1 MSNTIKK
8 ESERLE
14 NYTLFIMYISLAK
27 PTITLF
33 ILAIIISF
41 VNETLILTKED
52 FFMDKKAQMINDLLL
67 NIAKV
72 VDNKDM
78 EYIKNSIHSVMR
90 NYDVVEKSTEVGFYT
105 GDTNRKIIETFKL
118 FKRIE
123 GKSEKTLVKYEFDLC
138 KLFEFLN
145 KDYNRIDVNDIRY
158 FMATYQNQSD
168 KRLSGTTMDNMRKT
182 FSSFYNWCRKE
193 GYIDRSPMDSF
204 GIIKRDTVPKPAFTV
219 EEMEIILASADNI
232 RDRTLLYFLQ
242 ATGLRVGE
250 ASKINL
256 SDIDWINRTVTVRLG
271 KGGYSSRVVPLN
283 DRIVYMLKQY
293 MVWRS
298 DNNVTCDAL
307 FVGKKG
313 NNKPISNACIEQM
326 VRETGKRANVLNA
339 HPHRYRTTFI
349 TNLLARGMKLEE
361 VQILAG
367 HKDIQTT
374 VSYNRCN
381 LTDIKNKFIRVA

>member
-1 MSNTIKK
+1 
-8 ESERLE
+8 
-14 NYTLFIMYISLAK
+14 
-27 PTITLF
+27 
-33 ILAIIISF
+33 
-41 VNETLILTKED
+41 
-52 FFMDKKAQMINDLLL
+52 
-67 NIAKV
+67 
-72 VDNKDM
+72 
-78 EYIKNSIHSVMR
+78 
-90 NYDVVEKSTEVGFYT
+90 
-105 GDTNRKIIETFKL
+105 
-118 FKRIE
+118 
-123 GKSEKTLVKYEFDLC
+123 
-138 KLFEFLN
+138 
-145 KDYNRIDVNDIRY
+145 
-158 FMATYQNQSD
+158 
-168 KRLSGTTMDNMRKT
+168 
-182 FSSFYNWCRKE
+182 
-193 GYIDRSPMDSF
+193 MDSF

-219 EEMEIILASADNI
+219 EEMESILASADNI

-293 MVWRS
+293 MVWRG
-298 DNNVTCDAL
+298 DNNVTCDVL

>member
-1 MSNTIKK
+1 MNVWTT
-8 ESERLE
+8 
-14 NYTLFIMYISLAK
+14 YTLLIMYASLAK

-33 ILAIIISF
+33 ILATIISF
-41 VNETLILTKED
+41 VNETLLQRRKNA
-52 FFMDKKAQMINDLLL
+52 MDKKAQMINDLVLYL
-67 NIAKV
+67 SKV
-72 VDNKDM
+72 IDNEDM
-78 EYIKNSIHSVMR
+78 EYVKNSIHSVVR

-105 GDTNRKIIETFKL
+105 GDENRKIIETFKL

-123 GKSEKTLVKYEFDLC
+123 GKSEKTLIKYEFDLC

-145 KDYNRIDVNDIRY
+145 KDYTKIDVNDIRY
-158 FMATYQNQSD
+158 FMASYQNQSG

-182 FSSFYNWCRKE
+182 FSSFFNWARKE

-219 EEMEIILASADNI
+219 EEMESILANADNI
-232 RDRTLLYFLQ
+232 RDKTLLYFLQ

-250 ASKINL
+250 ASKVNL
-256 SDIDWINRTVTVRLG
+256 SDIDWINRNVTVRLG
-271 KGGYSSRVVPLN
+271 KGGYSSRIVPLN

-293 MVWRS
+293 MLWR
-298 DNNVTCDAL
+298 DNNNVTCDAL

-326 VRETGKRANVLNA
+326 VRETGKKANVLNA

-349 TNLLARGMKLEE
+349 TNLLAKGMKLEE

-367 HKDIQTT
+367 HKDIQMT
-374 VSYNRCN
+374 VRYNRSN
-381 LTDIKNKFIRVA
+381 LKDIINKFYKVS